1 VLRRNLKKI
10 DIGRK
15 VLHSFTLGHLITYY
29 WWPGEADDL
38 RRFISKTEADD
49 EHRANDAADG

>member
-1 VLRRNLKKI
+1 
-10 DIGRK
+10 
-15 VLHSFTLGHLITYY
+15 LGHLITYY